1 MKILKGFF
9 AVLILLIALLALAYF
24 YSGSLLKKGITKAG
38 PAIAGV
44 AVDLESIAADPIR
57 GNVTIDQL
65 IIHNPENFA
74 TDFAFKIDNFDF
86 DFNPTSAFKEALHI
100 RELTVDGATVIS
112 DGLAANNHRAILKNI
127 RSKVGDKPANNEGE
141 EEDTAS
147 KASGKK
153 LIIDHFAFINSSLAV
168 YVDGEEITKVDFP
181 NVELEAIGT
190 KGNAVSAAEALAQI
204 YTAIA
209 SETTHVLTVNEE
221 VIENI
226 ARAKLKS
233 VGIENMEDLKNPEKI
248 LKDPEALGNILEAL
262 TKPKNGNG
270 DG

>member
-9 AVLILLIALLALAYF
+9 AILILLIALLALAYF

-57 GNVTIDQL
+57 GNVAIDQL
-65 IIHNPENFA
+65 VIHNPEKFK

-86 DFNPTSAFKEALHI
+86 DFDPTSTFKNALHI

-112 DGLAANNHRAILKNI
+112 DGLRADNHRAILKNI
-127 RSKVGDKPANNEGE
+127 RSKIGDKPAKNEK
-141 EEDTAS
+141 EDPSS
-147 KASGKK
+147 KPSGKK
-153 LIIDHFAFINSSLAV
+153 LIIDHFSFINSSLAV
-168 YVDGEEITKVDFP
+168 YVDGEEVTKVDFP
-181 NVELEAIGT
+181 NVELDAIGT

-248 LKDPEALGNILEAL
+248 LKNPEAMGNILEAL
-262 TKPKNGNG
+262 TKPKKGNG